1 MSNRKSLE
9 MLKKELNGCKVHPV
23 VIQKGGVGKSTL
35 TSDICYTLA
44 KKGFKVLAIDT
55 DPQASLSSLCN
66 VDIEDESVLGLQ
78 DIYEA
83 LDEMVSGGKK
93 VSYED
98 LKKVW
103 FEDDGNGGNKKAP
116 TYTKPVKD
124 GNRLINKHVPFGF
137 DLIPANINLADWDLR
152 LAQSQGGMLLSALI
166 GMIKKN
172 ENYDFIIMDNPP
184 GLNALSYNSIAA
196 GTDGC
201 IIPINLEPMTIR
213 GAQNL
218 INTTTEIQNILW
230 FETANGEF
238 TDRVKK
244 HAVCHKGILGVIK
257 NQYAPRLKIQKRFE
271 DVVKKFFPI
280 PCFETTIPNKT
291 VCDTAHDLGRLY
303 SEYDSKVGK
312 VFDALVD
319 EIIAEDIRRS
329 SETEPIFIESFGE
342 EIWEEINANK
352 EGGDLDE
359 Q

>member
-1 MSNRKSLE
+1 MKQSIEQIKNKLG
-9 MLKKELNGCKVHPV
+9 GCKVHPV

-66 VDIEDESVLGLQ
+66 VDIEDENIKGLQ

-83 LDEMVSGGKK
+83 LELQFQGYKTSYDE
-93 VSYED
+93 
-98 LKKVW
+98 LKSVW
-103 FEDDGNGGNKKAP
+103 YEDDGNGGNLKAP
-116 TYTKPVKD
+116 TYKKAIKE
-124 GNRLINKHVPFGF
+124 GNRLVNKSIPFGF

-152 LAQSQGGMLLSALI
+152 LSQSRGGMLLSVFIALVR
-166 GMIKKN
+166 KYD
-172 ENYDFIIMDNPP
+172 NYDFIIMDNPP
-184 GLNALSYNSIAA
+184 GLNSLSYNSIAA
-196 GTDGC
+196 GIDGC

-230 FETANGEF
+230 FETSEGMI
-238 TDRVKK
+238 TDRIKK
-244 HAVCHKGILGVIK
+244 NAICHKGILGVVK

-291 VCDTAHDLGRLY
+291 SCDTAHDLGRLY
-303 SEYDSKVGK
+303 SEYDTKVSK
-312 VFDALVD
+312 VFDSLVD
-319 EIIAEDIRRS
+319 EIIAEDIRRAD
-329 SETEPIFIESFGE
+329 EKEPFFVESFGE

-352 EGGDLDE
+352 DGGDVNE
-359 Q
+359 

>member
-1 MSNRKSLE
+1 MTKKSIDELR
-9 MLKKELNGCKVHPV
+9 KELGGCKVHPI

-66 VDIEDESVLGLQ
+66 IDIEDEEVLGLQ

-83 LDEMVSGGKK
+83 LDSQFHGQGTRVK
-93 VSYED
+93 YED

-103 FEDDGNGGNKKAP
+103 YEDDGNGGNLKAP

-124 GNRLINKHVPFGF
+124 GNKLVNKHIPFGF
-137 DLIPANINLADWDLR
+137 DIIPANINLADWDLR
-152 LAQSQGGMLLSALI
+152 LAQSQGGMLLSALVAL
-166 GMIKKN
+166 IKRN
-172 ENYDFIIMDNPP
+172 DNYDFIIMDNPP
-184 GLNALSYNSIAA
+184 GLNSLSYNSIAA
-196 GTDGC
+196 GVDGC

-230 FETANGEF
+230 FETEGGQI

-244 HAVCHKGILGVIK
+244 HAICHKGILGVIK

-319 EIIAEDIRRS
+319 EIIEEDIRRA
-329 SETEPIFIESFGE
+329 SEKEPMFVESFGE

-352 EGGDLDE
+352 DGGDANE
-359 Q
+359 